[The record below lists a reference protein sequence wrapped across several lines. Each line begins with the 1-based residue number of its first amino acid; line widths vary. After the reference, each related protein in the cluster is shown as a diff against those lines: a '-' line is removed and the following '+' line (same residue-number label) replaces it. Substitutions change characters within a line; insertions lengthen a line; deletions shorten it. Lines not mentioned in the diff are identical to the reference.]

1 MQIDQPA
8 MTSSEQISFPD
19 SIMGYSFSAGGGGRE
34 RAHSSDTEDSYN
46 SSSSTFSSAASN
58 YYDSDS
64 SDESNSEIADRVEK
78 FQSVGMTPRLAE
90 LVFATG
96 LTPFADKRPTLKK
109 GSSSASLASSR
120 RQKTKNLLG
129 EKESR
134 RLKRSNDKLLQKT
147 GLRRSAS
154 DQGLTGMHNAAKLL
168 AFLDGENN
176 TKLRKK
182 MDLNAK
188 KPMKPDDKL
197 KRIAARHGYTYK
209 TYSYEDV
216 KDTFFVKLKPES
228 YSGYDKTI
236 STASRAGDL
245 KTFQEYH
252 AQGKPVQ
259 VCNKY
264 GESVVHTVCRCGH
277 TQLLNFLLN
286 EAFVSVQISD
296 DYGRNPMHDAAWT
309 HKPNFGLAR
318 KLVLECPDL
327 LYIKDTKGFTPMN
340 YAGPST
346 WSAWCKFFDNN
357 AELLQPRILG

>member
-1 MQIDQPA
+1 
-8 MTSSEQISFPD
+8 MT
-19 SIMGYSFSAGGGGRE
+19 GYSVSASGGSVE
-34 RAHSSDTEDSYN
+34 RAHSSDTEDDYN
-46 SSSSTFSSAASN
+46 SFSSNLSSATSN

-64 SDESNSEIADRVEK
+64 SDESISDIVDRVEK

-90 LVFATG
+90 MVFATG
-96 LTPFADKRPTLKK
+96 PTPFADKRPSLQK

-120 RQKTKNLLG
+120 RPR
-129 EKESR
+129 S
-134 RLKRSNDKLLQKT
+134 KRSKDKLFQKM

-176 TKLRKK
+176 TELRKK

-197 KRIAARHGYTYK
+197 KRIAAKHGYTYK
-209 TYSYEDV
+209 TYAYEDV

-236 STASRAGDL
+236 SAASRAGDL

-252 AQGKPVQ
+252 AQGKSVQ

-264 GESVVHTVCRCGH
+264 GESVVHTACRYRH

-357 AELLQPRILG
+357 AELLQPRILA